1 MAEDAAELI
10 EEWRWDGTQDAYLPQ
25 PGVDLGARVPMHTQ
39 ALASVDPVD
48 YEIVRHRL
56 WMINDEH
63 ASTLKRISG
72 SPIVVFGHDF
82 NTSLLLEDGEWVYF
96 GPYILYLNAGA
107 DLAVKWIL
115 ENRSEDPGIGEGDI
129 FVTND
134 PWIGT
139 NHTIDIVMAAPIFH
153 EGELFCWVSNHMHHY
168 DLGGI
173 TPGSFCPTAE
183 TIFEEAPAFP
193 PMRLFAG
200 GERQREVEEMILRT
214 SRQPDLVA
222 LDLRA
227 GIAGCN
233 VARQRLRELIGQ
245 FGAET
250 VKGVMRKIVDSSEQ
264 GFLDK
269 LQGIPDG
276 VWRDSM
282 SVESARGGSGELDR
296 LTLRMTK
303 QGDRLIFDNEGTSP
317 QSGAMNTTLIGLR
330 GAIGASLMPTLLHDQ
345 LFAVGGMLRHLEVRP
360 EPNTM
365 SAASPPA
372 AVSCYVTTIICLMR
386 LALSCLGKAMALNPD
401 LVEDILTSSAAVPYP
416 LTTFSGLDE
425 SGTPFISI
433 VMEPMASGASA
444 SAAADG
450 VASGGHFWD
459 PRAGI
464 PNVEDAE
471 DVSRVLYLYRREVA
485 DTGGAGLRRGGIGVE
500 AAMVSHGAERIDHAV
515 SGGGHLIPGTVG
527 ILGGL
532 PAPTISRALLKGSNV
547 REVLDGATMPGLA
560 TELSGDRE
568 EMLPGVPAEQGPDD
582 VFIMRANGGGGFRD
596 PIEREPVRVAAD
608 VAADA
613 VSEHEARRVYG
624 VVVAG
629 GEVDTE
635 ATERRRDEIRAERL
649 GAKPSAGESEPD
661 DVLASVAG
669 VLAVVPGEPE
679 PELACGRCG
688 TRVGTVSGGYR
699 GQSARRDLELSEIA
713 PGIAPTTASLD
724 DDIVLREHCCPG
736 CARLFDAAVV
746 PRGSEVEPDMSLE
759 IVAPEVLR

>member
-1 MAEDAAELI
+1 MAEGAAEVT
-10 EEWRWDGTQDAYLPQ
+10 EDWRWDGTGDAYLPR
-25 PGVDLGARVPMHTQ
+25 PGVDLAERVPMHR
-39 ALASVDPVD
+39 AAIADVDPVD

-115 ENRSEDPGIGEGDI
+115 ENRSADPGIGEGDI

-139 NHTIDIVMAAPIFH
+139 NHTIDIVMAAPVFH

-183 TIFEEAPAFP
+183 TIFDEAPAFP

-227 GIAGCN
+227 GVAGCN

-245 FGAET
+245 FGAGT
-250 VKGVMRKIVDSSEQ
+250 VKAVMGRIVDSSER
-264 GFLDK
+264 GFLSK
-269 LQGIPDG
+269 LEGIPDG
-276 VWRDSM
+276 IWQDSM
-282 SVESARGGSGELDR
+282 YVESARGGTGKLDR

-345 LFAVGGMLRHLEVRP
+345 LFAVGGMLRHLELRP

-372 AVSCYVTTIICLMR
+372 AVSCYVCTIMCLMR

-401 LVEDILTSSAAVPYP
+401 LVEDILTPSAAVPYP

-444 SAAADG
+444 SAVSDG

-471 DVSRVLYLYRREVA
+471 SVSRVLYLYRRELA
-485 DTGGAGLRRGGIGVE
+485 DTGGAGQRRGGIGVE
-500 AAMVSHGAERIDHAV
+500 AAMISHGAERIDHAV

-532 PAPTISRALLKGSNV
+532 PAPTVSRALLKGSDV
-547 REVLDGATMPGLA
+547 REVLAEGSMPEFASELDGR
-560 TELSGDRE
+560 RE
-568 EMLPGVPAEQGPDD
+568 EMLPGVPATQGPDD
-582 VFIMRANGGGGFRD
+582 VFIVRANGGGGFRD
-596 PIEREPVRVAAD
+596 PIEREPETVAAD
-608 VAADA
+608 VAAGA
-613 VSEHEARRVYG
+613 VSEQEARRVYG
-624 VVVAG
+624 VVIESGELDAG
-629 GEVDTE
+629 
-635 ATERRRDEIRAERL
+635 ATESRRREIRAERL
-649 GAKPSAGESEPD
+649 GSEPTAGESAPD
-661 DVLASVAG
+661 EVLASVAG
-669 VLAVVPGEPE
+669 VLVVVPAEVE

-688 TRVGTVSGGYR
+688 TIVGTASGGYR
-699 GQSARRDLELSEIA
+699 EQSVRRDLELSEIS

-736 CARLFDAAVV
+736 CARLFDAALV
-746 PRGSEVEPDMSLE
+746 PRGSAVEPDMSLE
-759 IVAPEVLR
+759 IVTGARA